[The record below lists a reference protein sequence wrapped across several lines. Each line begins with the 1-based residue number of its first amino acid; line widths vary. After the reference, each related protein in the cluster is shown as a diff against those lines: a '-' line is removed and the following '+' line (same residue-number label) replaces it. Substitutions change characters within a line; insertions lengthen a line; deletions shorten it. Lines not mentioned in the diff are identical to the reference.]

1 MRMANLAAVKS
12 ILANIVFFGKPNS
25 LRRRDGH
32 PCNLCRRNPAAPPKG
47 AAMIVVAIDIGGTFT
62 DLVGFD
68 DKAGRFAEAKSL
80 TTPADLS
87 RGILDCISKS
97 GIKAEAIAELIH
109 GSTTAINT
117 LIEHKGAKTGLI
129 VTSGTRDVYII
140 GRGNRPESYNLFFHR
155 HQPLVPRHL
164 TREVEERVMGSGEVY
179 RPLNK
184 ASVTEACRAL
194 AAEGVEAVAV
204 CLIHAY
210 ANPDHERIVG
220 AAVREALP
228 HAYLSLS
235 HDILREYREFE
246 RMSTTVVNAYIGPK
260 VGGYVRS
267 LKSSLGAVGF
277 RGELS
282 IMRSNGGVMTPEV
295 ATERPVAMMESGPV
309 GGIIASAR
317 VGEKLGFANVIS
329 FDMGGT
335 TAKTSLVRDG
345 EPTLAPGY
353 YVGGYASGHPVMLP
367 MIDVVEVGAG
377 GGSIAWTDDIGALKV
392 GPQSSGADPG
402 PICYRGGGTEPTI
415 TDANVVLGRLDPHNF
430 LGGQMMLDADGARAG
445 IELKIAKPLGMDVIA
460 AAQAIVDISTSKMSL
475 AVREVS
481 VEKGYDP
488 RDFVL
493 VASGGAGPLHV
504 CAIARELHIPKVIV
518 PLFPSHFSALGM
530 LLADERHDFIRTF
543 YCDLASLDFKALAAV
558 HDEMA
563 RDAKKSL
570 RHSAHAQWQIE
581 LDLRYVGQEFTLAVP
596 ITYEAIKRGDRQ
608 KIRSAFDALYEH
620 RYAHHSPDEPVEM
633 VNIRLAAIGKRAKLS
648 FPTLRKTAAA
658 KPKRREVYLGDTRK
672 PLSCPIHQRGD
683 LGAGARIAGPALIEE
698 HGTTTALFA
707 LDRCT
712 VARSGELIIDVGGA
726 K

>member
-1 MRMANLAAVKS
+1 
-12 ILANIVFFGKPNS
+12 
-25 LRRRDGH
+25 
-32 PCNLCRRNPAAPPKG
+32 
-47 AAMIVVAIDIGGTFT
+47 MIVVAIDIGGTFT

-68 DKAGRFAEAKSL
+68 EKAGRFAEAKSL
-80 TTPADLS
+80 TTPSDLS
-87 RGILDCISKS
+87 QGILDCIRKS
-97 GIKAEAIAELIH
+97 GIQSAAIAELIH
-109 GSTTAINT
+109 GSTIAINT
-117 LIEHKGAKTGLI
+117 LIERKGAKTGLI
-129 VTSGTRDVYII
+129 VTRGTRDVYII

-155 HQPLVPRHL
+155 HRPLVPRHL
-164 TREVEERVMGSGEVY
+164 SREVDERVIGSGEAH

-204 CLIHAY
+204 CLLHAY
-210 ANPDHERIVG
+210 ANPEHERIVG
-220 AAVREALP
+220 AMVREALP

-260 VGGYVRS
+260 VGGYVKS
-267 LKSSLGAVGF
+267 LKSSLGETGF
-277 RGELS
+277 RGDLS

-317 VGEKLGFANVIS
+317 VGEALGFGNVIS

-335 TAKTSLVRDG
+335 TAKASLVRDG

-377 GGSIAWTDDIGALKV
+377 GGSIAWTDDVGALKV
-392 GPQSSGADPG
+392 GPQSAGADPG

-430 LGGQMMLDADGARAG
+430 LGGQMVLDAAGARAG
-445 IELKIAKPLGMDVIA
+445 IERKIAKPLGMDTIA
-460 AAQAIVDISTSKMSL
+460 AAQAIVEIAISKMSL

-504 CAIARELHIPKVIV
+504 CAIARELHIPKVVV

-543 YCDLASLDFKALAAV
+543 YCDLAGLDFAALLAV

-563 RDAKKSL
+563 HEAKKSL
-570 RHSAHAQWQIE
+570 RHAAKAQWQIE
-581 LDLRYVGQEFTLAVP
+581 LDLRYVGQEFTLSVP
-596 ITYEAIKRGDRQ
+596 LSRDDLVHGKRQ
-608 KIRSAFDALYEH
+608 KIRAAFDALYEH

-633 VNIRLAAIGKRAKLS
+633 VNIRLAAIGKRAKLK
-648 FPTLRKTAAA
+648 FPKLGANRAA
-658 KPKRREVYLGDTRK
+658 KPKRREVYLGDPRK
-672 PLSCPIHQRGD
+672 PVSCPIYQRTD
-683 LGAGARIAGPALIEE
+683 LGAGARVKGPALIEE
-698 HGTTTALFA
+698 HGTTTVLFKGDA
-707 LDRCT
+707 CR

-726 K
+726 